1 MTILRT
7 PDERFQNLPEYDF
20 APHYIDIGDTRMH
33 YVDEGDGAETI
44 LCLHG
49 EPTWSYLY
57 RHMIPPLAKGHRA
70 LAPDMVG
77 FGKSDKY
84 AAQEDY
90 SFHMHY
96 DKLVGLIEALDL
108 RNITLVCQ
116 DWGGLLGLTIA
127 ANHGDRFA
135 RLVLLNTFLPT
146 GEEKISDA
154 FMHWRAFSQK
164 VGARMQVGRLI
175 AQTITSYKLPA
186 EIIAAYDAP
195 FPDDSYKAGAAI
207 FPSLVPI
214 APDMP
219 GAKEMKAARKAL
231 SRWRKPVQVM
241 FSDGDPILGGA
252 AKFFRRLFSTAADQ
266 PEITIRGAGH
276 FLQEEKGAE
285 IAAEV
290 IAFIQRTPT
299 R

>member
-7 PDERFQNLPEYDF
+7 PDERFQKLPDYDY
-20 APHYIDIGDTRMH
+20 APHYVDIGDTRMH
-33 YVDEGDGAETI
+33 YVDEGNGDELI

-57 RHMIPPLAKGHRA
+57 RHMIPPLAERFRVA
-70 LAPDMVG
+70 APDMVG

-84 AAQEDY
+84 AAPEDY

-116 DWGGLLGLTIA
+116 DWGGLLGLVIA
-127 ANHGDRFA
+127 ANQAERFA

-146 GEEKISDA
+146 GEEKLSDA
-154 FMHWRAFSQK
+154 FLQWRAFSQK
-164 VGARMQVGRLI
+164 VGTRMQVGRLV
-175 AQTITSYKLPA
+175 AQTIASYALPA
-186 EIIAAYDAP
+186 DIIAAYDAP
-195 FPDDSYKAGAAI
+195 FPDDSYKAGAAV

-214 APDMP
+214 SPDMP
-219 GAKEMKAARKAL
+219 GAKEMKAARETL
-231 SRWRKPVQVM
+231 SRWPKPVQVL

-252 AKFFRRLFSTAADQ
+252 ASFFRRLFPTAAHQ

-276 FLQEEKGAE
+276 FLQEEKGAA

-290 IAFIQRTPT
+290 IAFIDRAPT
-299 R
+299 D

>member
-1 MTILRT
+1 MRVLRT
-7 PDERFQNLPEYDF
+7 PDDRFHNLPDYNF
-20 APHYIDIGDTRMH
+20 PPHYVQIGDTRMH
-33 YVDEGDGAETI
+33 YVDEGAGEETV

-57 RHMIPPLAKGHRA
+57 RQMIPPLAQKQRVV
-70 LAPDMVG
+70 APDMVG

-90 SFHMHY
+90 SFQLHY

-108 RNITLVCQ
+108 RRITLICQ

-135 RLVLLNTFLPT
+135 RLVVLNTFLPT
-146 GEEKISDA
+146 GEERISEA
-154 FMHWRAFSQK
+154 FMQWRAFSRK
-164 VGARMQVGRLI
+164 IGARMQVGRLI
-175 AQTITSYKLPA
+175 AQTITNYELRA
-186 EIIAAYDAP
+186 EIVAAYDAP
-195 FPDDSYKAGAAI
+195 FPDDRYKAGAAV

-214 APDMP
+214 TPDMP
-219 GAKEMKAARKAL
+219 GAREMKAARKIL
-231 SRWRKPVQVM
+231 SRWRKPAQVM

-252 AKFFRRLFSTAADQ
+252 AEFFRRLLPTAGEQ
-266 PEITIRGAGH
+266 PAITIRAGH

-285 IAAEV
+285 IAAEAL
-290 IAFIQRTPT
+290 AFIERTPT
-299 R
+299 A